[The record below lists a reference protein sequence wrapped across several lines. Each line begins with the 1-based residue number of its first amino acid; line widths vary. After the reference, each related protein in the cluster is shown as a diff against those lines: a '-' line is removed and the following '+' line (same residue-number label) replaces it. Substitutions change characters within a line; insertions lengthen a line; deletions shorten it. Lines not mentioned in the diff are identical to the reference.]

1 MKMEPETETEKWKA
15 TVIEVEGGDAVEADA
30 DGGADRG
37 RSGDDSVVAVGEGSK
52 RSGRSRV
59 KGPWS
64 PEQDAVLSELV
75 SKFGARNWSLIARGI
90 AGRSGKSCRLRWC
103 NQLDPAVKRKP
114 FTDEEDQII
123 VAAHAVHGN
132 KWAVISRLLPGR
144 TDNAIKNHWNSTL
157 RRRGVELRRTMKL
170 GSVNMMEDT
179 NVDKTK
185 ASSEET
191 LSCGDVN
198 SFKFL
203 EEKDTSSLENLNNH
217 CGDKSTTEVLSSQE
231 TEEPP
236 TLFRPLARVS
246 AFSVYNTLDDPETA
260 SIHPRQ
266 TPSQGPLV
274 QATMPDAGT
283 CKLLEGVYGER
294 MVPHWCGY
302 GCCGIQHGGNC
313 QSSLLGPEFFDFSGP
328 PAFPSYELAA
338 IATDISNVAWLKSGL
353 ENSSVTV
360 MGDEA
365 GRIKN

>member
-1 MKMEPETETEKWKA
+1 
-15 TVIEVEGGDAVEADA
+15 
-30 DGGADRG
+30 
-37 RSGDDSVVAVGEGSK
+37 
-52 RSGRSRV
+52 
-59 KGPWS
+59 
-64 PEQDAVLSELV
+64 
-75 SKFGARNWSLIARGI
+75 
-90 AGRSGKSCRLRWC
+90 
-103 NQLDPAVKRKP
+103 
-114 FTDEEDQII
+114 
-123 VAAHAVHGN
+123 
-132 KWAVISRLLPGR
+132 
-144 TDNAIKNHWNSTL
+144 
-157 RRRGVELRRTMKL
+157 
-170 GSVNMMEDT
+170 MMEDT

-217 CGDKSTTEVLSSQE
+217 CGDKSTMEVPSSQE

-246 AFSVYNTLDDPETA
+246 AFSVY
-260 SIHPRQ
+260 PRQ

>member
-1 MKMEPETETEKWKA
+1 
-15 TVIEVEGGDAVEADA
+15 
-30 DGGADRG
+30 
-37 RSGDDSVVAVGEGSK
+37 
-52 RSGRSRV
+52 
-59 KGPWS
+59 
-64 PEQDAVLSELV
+64 
-75 SKFGARNWSLIARGI
+75 
-90 AGRSGKSCRLRWC
+90 
-103 NQLDPAVKRKP
+103 
-114 FTDEEDQII
+114 
-123 VAAHAVHGN
+123 
-132 KWAVISRLLPGR
+132 
-144 TDNAIKNHWNSTL
+144 
-157 RRRGVELRRTMKL
+157 
-170 GSVNMMEDT
+170 MMEDT

-203 EEKDTSSLENLNNH
+203 EEKDTSSLEILNNH
-217 CGDKSTTEVLSSQE
+217 CGDKSTTEVPSSQE